1 MSVVNYSLYVNNDT
15 FFECSGSEDDGG
27 VYEEFDPNSFK
38 ARLYKFRKNVSLQR
52 SDNIRD
58 NTRSSFIINEL
69 SDTDL
74 DKTVWIEEVVN
85 NVETGETS
93 FTMIN

>member
-1 MSVVNYSLYVNNDT
+1 
-15 FFECSGSEDDGG
+15 
-27 VYEEFDPNSFK
+27 
-38 ARLYKFRKNVSLQR
+38 LQR

-69 SDTDL
+69 SDTSL
-74 DKTVWIEEVVN
+74 DKTVWIEEMVN